1 MSIHDILTVLYYIAE
16 VWWVLCAIGLAALI
30 HVSLGNPMTIGS
42 DQSAEDSIL
51 ANTSAKYSNGFVLSK
66 KHCPSFQAH

>member
-42 DQSAEDSIL
+42 DQSAEDSIP
-51 ANTSAKYSNGFVLSK
+51 
-66 KHCPSFQAH
+66 C